1 MVKNVLYLSMTI
13 VVLIFGCTQ
22 VTMAEG
28 QSKDPK
34 SRRNVA
40 ILIFDGVEVMD
51 FAGPAEVFIVSGFGK
66 PFRVFTVAETTE
78 LVRTMGGLTVKPEF
92 SVKEAP
98 RADIVVVPG
107 GNMGKVDKSVK
118 EWLKKSARDA
128 EVVMSVCMGAF
139 LLAEAGLLD
148 GVEATTHRWG
158 IDGLKRSAPKCTVV
172 RGKRFVDA
180 GKILTTAGV
189 TAGIDGA
196 LHLVERFLGKEAAR
210 WTAEEWME
218 YKRQPSKPKE

>member
-1 MVKNVLYLSMTI
+1 MKNVLYLSMTI